1 MKFFNYNNFIKL
13 QIMKK
18 LLIVLLVLGV
28 STQVFGKLKEKQ
40 VIGKWKYTVET
51 DQGQIEG
58 VFNIIKE
65 EGKLGGEV
73 VTDDGYTLPFTKV
86 EIKEDDTLYMEL
98 TTDSD
103 VITISVKIEGDAFNG
118 TASSYMGEA
127 PIVGEKQ
134 EVKK

>member
-1 MKFFNYNNFIKL
+1 
-13 QIMKK
+13 MKK

-28 STQVFGKLKEKQ
+28 STQVFGKLKEKH
-40 VIGKWKYTVET
+40 VIGQWKYSVET
-51 DQGQIEG
+51 DQGSMTG
-58 VFNIIKE
+58 SFNIIKE

-86 EIKEDDTLYMEL
+86 EIKKDDTLYLEV

-103 VITISVKIEGDAFNG
+103 VITISVKVDGDVFNG
-118 TASSYMGEA
+118 TATSYMGEA

-134 EVKK
+134 TEKE

>member
-1 MKFFNYNNFIKL
+1 
-13 QIMKK
+13 MKK

-28 STQVFGKLKEKQ
+28 STQVFGKLKEKH
-40 VIGKWKYTVET
+40 VIGQWKYSVET
-51 DQGQIEG
+51 DQGSMTG
-58 VFNIIKE
+58 SFNIIKE

-86 EIKEDDTLYMEL
+86 EIKEDDTLYLEV

-103 VITISVKIEGDAFNG
+103 VITISVKVDGDVFNG
-118 TASSYMGEA
+118 TATSYMGEA

-134 EVKK
+134 TEKE

>member
-1 MKFFNYNNFIKL
+1 MPTTVDIPAW
-13 QIMKK
+13 
-18 LLIVLLVLGV
+18 IVSLGE
-28 STQVFGKLKEKQ
+28 F
-40 VIGKWKYTVET
+40 WA
-51 DQGQIEG
+51 
-58 VFNIIKE
+58 
-65 EGKLGGEV
+65 V

-86 EIKEDDTLYMEL
+86 EIKKDDTLYMEL

-134 EVKK
+134 TEKK

>member
-1 MKFFNYNNFIKL
+1 
-13 QIMKK
+13 MKK

-51 DQGQIEG
+51 DQGQMAG

-118 TASSYMGEA
+118 TAYFIYG
-127 PIVGEKQ
+127 
-134 EVKK
+134 